1 VITVLL
7 ADDQELVRT
16 GFRLILEAEPDIR
29 VVGEA
34 DDGRQAVE
42 RTERLAPDVVLMDIR
57 MPILDGIA
65 ATRAIAARAT
75 ATKVIMLTTFELDEF
90 VYGALTA
97 GASGFLLKDVKAAHL
112 ADAIRTVHDGDAL
125 LAPAITRRLISQF
138 VASQP
143 VSDRA
148 VAQLD
153 ALTPRERE
161 VLVMIARGLSN
172 HEIASA
178 LVVSEATVKSHI
190 GRIFTKLDARDRAQ
204 AVITAYETGLVLP
217 RQPKSSACARQP

>member
-7 ADDQELVRT
+7 ADEQELVRT